1 MASKKSD
8 SADLYIRFVH
18 TTRGRAAVTLGEAAR
33 LFGVSSRELEDV
45 LVSRFYCTSNR
56 ATLNM
61 STGRMPDNELFLDS
75 TVIKAVGDIY
85 CVSRDRKKW
94 LDGVLS
100 LFKEETQRLTAA
112 LDGERARR
120 GEEPIAKESR
130 GVGKPLIYLPLED
143 DPCVPLA
150 VQVKSLSV
158 AGVAP
163 AAKAEPASADRIE
176 VQAETG
182 LKAASKVE
190 PMVKRE
196 GGMETSVSVEGSDAL
211 QVFESEQFGSV
222 RVVLRDGEPWFVA
235 KDVCA
240 CLAIAN
246 HRDAVSLLEEDE
258 RDGVGITDS
267 IGRAQTVTAVS
278 EAGLYSLVLRSRKPE
293 AKAFK
298 RWITHEVLPS
308 IRKTGGYSL
317 DGLPKDLPSAL
328 RLAAD
333 LEEARLRLEQENK
346 ALRPKAEYCD
356 TVLNNTDLLIRHTQL
371 SADLGYSNPSKMLQD
386 LDGIKVVKRINGQ
399 WVLRA
404 KYCGQGYAHS
414 VKTLA
419 DEEDGGQAVE
429 VILGW
434 TPRGER
440 LVRESLVKAGK
451 VSSLADVHPDSDA
464 GTGVLQEGGECQ
476 ASPAFTGEPLDD
488 ASDEG

>member
-8 SADLYIRFVH
+8 SSDLSIRFVH

-61 STGRMPDNELFLDS
+61 SSGRMPDNELFLDS

-94 LDGVLS
+94 LDSVLA

-112 LDGERARR
+112 LDGERARQGR
-120 GEEPIAKESR
+120 EPIAKESR
-130 GVGKPLIYLPLED
+130 GVGKPLIYLPPED
-143 DPCVPLA
+143 DPCVPLT

-163 AAKAEPASADRIE
+163 AAKAETASAARTE
-176 VQAETG
+176 AQ
-182 LKAASKVE
+182 AASKVE
-190 PMVKRE
+190 PAAKRE
-196 GGMETSVSVEGSDAL
+196 GVVEVNANISAGRSDAL

-222 RVVLRDGEPWFVA
+222 RVVLKDGEPWFVA
-235 KDVCA
+235 KDVC
-240 CLAIAN
+240 LSLGM
-246 HRDAVSLLEEDE
+246 DVSSGVRGLDEDE
-258 RDGVGITDS
+258 KGLHTV
-267 IGRAQTVTAVS
+267 QTLGGKQEMAIIS
-278 EAGLYSLVLRSRKPE
+278 EAGLYSLILRSRKPE
-293 AKAFK
+293 AKSFK
-298 RWITHEVLPS
+298 RWVTHEVLPS

-317 DGLPKDLPSAL
+317 NDVPKDLPSAL

-371 SADLGYSNPSKMLQD
+371 SADLGYSNPTKMLQD

-451 VSSLADVHPDSDA
+451 VSSLADVRPYGKDT
-464 GTGVLQEGGECQ
+464 GTGVSLEGGEGQ
-476 ASPAFTGEPLDD
+476 VSLASAGEPIAD
-488 ASDEG
+488 ASDED

>member
-8 SADLYIRFVH
+8 SADLYIHFVH

-130 GVGKPLIYLPLED
+130 GVGKPLIYLPPED

-163 AAKAEPASADRIE
+163 AAKAEPASAARIE
-176 VQAETG
+176 AQAETG

-190 PMVKRE
+190 PMVRRE

-235 KDVCA
+235 VDVCNV
-240 CLAIAN
+240 LGLTN
-246 HRDAVSLLEEDE
+246 PTVVLLDLEEDE
-258 RDGVGITDS
+258 RAKFNL
-267 IGRAQTVTAVS
+267 GRQGNANIVS

-293 AKAFK
+293 AKTFK
-298 RWITHEVLPS
+298 RWITHDVLPS

>member
-61 STGRMPDNELFLDS
+61 SSGRMPDNELFFDS

-130 GVGKPLIYLPLED
+130 GVGKPLIYLPPED

-163 AAKAEPASADRIE
+163 AAKAEPASAARIE
-176 VQAETG
+176 AQAETG

-235 KDVCA
+235 VDVCNV
-240 CLAIAN
+240 LGLTN
-246 HRDAVSLLEEDE
+246 PTVVLLDLEEDE
-258 RDGVGITDS
+258 RAKFNL
-267 IGRAQTVTAVS
+267 GRQGNANIVS

-293 AKAFK
+293 AKTFK
-298 RWITHEVLPS
+298 RWITHDVLPS

-371 SADLGYSNPSKMLQD
+371 SADLGYSKPSKMLQD

-488 ASDEG
+488 ASDGG